1 MLTWEGS
8 WPNSLVRRPPWLHA
22 CSVKNKQT
30 NWAAEAFLNVWRWPM
45 KQTIEEK
52 SRIFSAFYQE
62 SDLNYR
68 LLGGLICDQFRFNSS
83 SKGVNVMVLEWPQ
96 FSFVKNRGRFI
107 THINKTPFLTWQ
119 LKVASEEINPSF
131 YECSPI
137 LGPCLKN
144 PLQNVNLIKLI

>member
-1 MLTWEGS
+1 
-8 WPNSLVRRPPWLHA
+8 
-22 CSVKNKQT
+22 
-30 NWAAEAFLNVWRWPM
+30 M

-52 SRIFSAFYQE
+52 SGIFSAFYQE

-107 THINKTPFLTWQ
+107 TLINKTFIPHLTISKAQRPRHFIHQ
-119 LKVASEEINPSF
+119 LF
-131 YECSPI
+131 RRF
-137 LGPCLKN
+137 
-144 PLQNVNLIKLI
+144 